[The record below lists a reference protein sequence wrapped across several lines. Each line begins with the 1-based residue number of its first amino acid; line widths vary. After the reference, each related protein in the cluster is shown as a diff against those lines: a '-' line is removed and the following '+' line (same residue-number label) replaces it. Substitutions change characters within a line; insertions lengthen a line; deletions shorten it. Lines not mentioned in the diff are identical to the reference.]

1 LNLIIPDQSTDP
13 RKNEINKQ
21 KH

>member
-1 LNLIIPDQSTDP
+1 MLDQSTDP